1 MELHLDRHLVDKR
14 IYPAINIEQSGT
26 RREELLVHPDE
37 LERIWALRRALSGIP
52 ITEAMEMLINKVKKT
67 KNNIEFLLSLQ
78 LTEKS

>member
-1 MELHLDRHLVDKR
+1 
-14 IYPAINIEQSGT
+14 
-26 RREELLVHPDE
+26 
-37 LERIWALRRALSGIP
+37 LRRALSGIP